1 MPIHLKKLL
10 FFFYAPPILAFLSYI
25 GGGTQATNTSFMIC
39 NLLCSFLLIILFKDK
54 KNKIITIIYSI
65 YFIICLILYPQIEGS
80 KMYLS
85 TVLNTC
91 IILLYFS
98 SEKLNCNDDESKK
111 IIDKTIF
118 LFTIFL
124 IVSQLLTINNPLSF
138 IRFNYNSIEENALDQ
153 KGYLISHTF
162 GYYLAAFIIYYAYKR
177 KPILMFICTIICFFF
192 SRRTNILLCGLG
204 WFYYIYKRFG
214 TKYLLISLIIL
225 FIIATSYI
233 SITSY
238 FGDFAFSLDP
248 SDSESAAFTSGRTR
262 FWGSFIVY
270 MQSGLMDVGEYIW
283 GFGPASSREFNEIYA
298 GLKVWMHNDFFDIA
312 FCLGFCGLFLYL
324 YTIYRVT
331 KSLGIWILFFI
342 LISANL
348 NGFMLYQIYPIVLI
362 FAIIKELKPVKN
374 KFILLK
380 NK

>member
-1 MPIHLKKLL
+1 MSTRLKKLL
-10 FFFYAPPILAFLSYI
+10 FFFYAPPILAFFAYI
-25 GGGTQATNTSFMIC
+25 GGGTQATNTTFMIC
-39 NLLCSFLLIILFKDK
+39 NLFCTFLLTVLFKDK
-54 KNKIITIIYSI
+54 KNKIIAITYCI
-65 YFIICLILYPQIEGS
+65 YFIMCFIFYPQIEGS

-98 SEKLNCNDDESKK
+98 SEKLSCNDDESKK

-118 LFTIFL
+118 IFTIFL
-124 IVSQLLTINNPLSF
+124 IVSQLITINNPLSF

-162 GYYLAAFIIYYAYKR
+162 GYYLAAIIVYYAYKR
-177 KPILMFICTIICFFF
+177 KPIFMFICTIICFFF

-204 WFYYIYKRFG
+204 WLYYIQKRFG
-214 TKYLLISLIIL
+214 TKYLFISLIL
-225 FIIATSYI
+225 FFIVFTSYI

-270 MQSGLMDVGEYIW
+270 LQSGLMNTKEYIF
-283 GFGPASSREFNEIYA
+283 GFGPASSREFNEMYA
-298 GLKVWMHNDFFDIA
+298 GLKVWMHNDFFDIVY
-312 FCLGFCGLFLYL
+312 CLGFWGFFLYL

-331 KSLGIWILFFI
+331 KSLGVWILFFI
-342 LISANL
+342 LVSANL
-348 NGFMLYQIYPIVLI
+348 NGFMLYQNYSIVFI
-362 FAIIKELKPVKN
+362 FTIIKELKPTRN
-374 KFILLK
+374 KFLLK
-380 NK
+380 SK